1 MRMELKR
8 QSRPE
13 DIIVGTDPVAIDIIQ
28 QIYSAIKDKNESD
41 RTFLERC
48 WVLGIEKA
56 YKSDTK
62 KLDPELCT
70 KLLERIYY
78 HLEHKNIWDADDDKL
93 YDLFERIISLKTLRD
108 SSIKEIFDDLE
119 EALANVLQL
128 DFSKKISIDYSRN
141 EKRNIFNYIVFFFN
155 SIIEKIETSMVS
167 AKAVNAFLS
176 LHPGTLLIITDN
188 EGRLR
193 FMNEYAVNQL
203 GVNANEGYHGLNI
216 KDIIKNFGNLLAAF
230 NKHGEVKNRRAEIL
244 AVEAGRSMPVSVSMP
259 RVIRDGNEKEE
270 MVFVIRKEN

>member
-1 MRMELKR
+1 MELKR
-8 QSRPE
+8 HNRPE

-28 QIYSAIKDKNESD
+28 QIYAAIKDKNESD

-56 YKSDTK
+56 YKTDTK

-93 YDLFERIISLKTLRD
+93 YDMFERIISLKTLRD

-119 EALANVLQL
+119 RALASVLQL
-128 DFSKKISIDYSRN
+128 DFSKKISIHYSRN

-155 SIIEKIETSMVS
+155 SIIEKIETSVVS
-167 AKAVNAFLS
+167 VKAVNAFLS
-176 LHPGTLLIITDN
+176 LYPATMLIVTDN
-188 EGRLR
+188 EGKVR
-193 FMNEYAVNQL
+193 FMNEYALIHL
-203 GVNANEGYHGLNI
+203 GINIGDGYHALNI
-216 KDIIKNFGNLLAAF
+216 KSIIKNCKKLLVEF
-230 NKHGEVKNRRAEIL
+230 NKSGEVKNRKDKIIYG
-244 AVEAGRSMPVSVSMP
+244 EASKMPPVKVSMP
-259 RVIRDGNEKEE
+259 RMINKGSEIEE
-270 MVFVIRKEN
+270 LVFVIQEDNA